1 MKQTLLLWLFVA
13 ISVVPALAQTRT
25 ISGKVADA
33 KDGSPIPGVTIIVKG
48 TGAGTVTGAG
58 GNFSLSVD
66 LGAKTLIVSF
76 VGYESQQVNLDGKT
90 TFNISLKED
99 PRSLEEVIVT
109 AQNISRDK
117 RSLGYAF
124 ESVKGDELAQRSEP
138 NVLNTLNGKIA
149 GVTITGSSGAPGAS
163 TNINIRGIT
172 SFTGSNQPLVVV
184 DGIIFS
190 NNLDATENTLFG
202 SQPANRLADIS
213 PENIESISVLKGP
226 AAAALYGSRA
236 SAGALVITTKSGKE
250 LKGKSEVTFTSSV
263 SFQNV
268 SGLPKLQNQYGQ
280 GANND
285 FNNTSSNSWG
295 PAFGT
300 IDSVTT
306 AQGKRVPYRAY
317 PDNVKDFFKTGS
329 IVQNGL
335 NFSSGTAENNF
346 SLSLSSTFQNG
357 IIPESKFNRNSVQ
370 VGGVRT
376 LNNGIKLSTS
386 VTYVR
391 TDQRGVP
398 QGNGGSAFGQL
409 TRIPRSYDLVGM
421 PYQDENGKSI
431 FYNLSQNHPLWST
444 EHEKL
449 QGNNDRVFGY
459 FTAAYNPLKWLN
471 VSYRV
476 TADVYNDRRKFF
488 NEIGSVRNPTGATV
502 RDNFF
507 RSELNGDLMIRANK
521 SDLFTKGL
529 DLNVLLGQNINQR
542 DYQDLTLFGE
552 ELTIPGFENPSNASI
567 FSQSGETIEKQRL
580 IGYYGQ
586 LSFAYNNYLFLELT
600 GRMDQSSTLPAG
612 SNKYFYPSAAL
623 SFVPTDA
630 FHIESDVL
638 SYLKLRVNAAKV
650 GRDAPPYRLKSV
662 FVASSFGNNLASI
675 TFPISVG
682 GGSIPGFQPSTRIG
696 SSALTPEFVTSYE
709 GGFNIGLFKNRISL
723 DATYFYTR
731 SANQIFDVAVSNASG
746 FDTRTTNVGLM
757 TNKGIELILN
767 ATPLKLGDF
776 TWDLTANFTRI
787 RNKVKEIAPGIDN
800 APLTGNAFIGIN
812 PSIAVDYAYGVII
825 GTKNARNEAGQLLV
839 NPNTGLYMPGVAG
852 EVIAD
857 PNADWQAGL
866 TNTFRYK
873 GLSLSFLID
882 TRQGGDIYSFSMTDM
897 KTNGTLEI
905 TAKDRDKPKILPGV
919 IQTTDGKYIDNN
931 IQISAQSYWGGLGGL
946 ASESAVYDATVWRL
960 REVAFNYSL
969 PVSLLRRTPF
979 GAASIGL
986 SAHNLYF
993 YAPHYPADPE
1003 VNTQGAG
1010 NIRGLDLNG
1019 APNTRNYGANLRV
1032 TF

>member
-13 ISVVPALAQTRT
+13 ISVMPALAQTRT
-25 ISGKVADA
+25 ISGKVTDV
-33 KDGSPIPGVTIIVKG
+33 KDGSPIPGVTVIVKG
-48 TGAGTVTGAG
+48 TTTGTVTGAG
-58 GNFSLSVD
+58 GNFSLSAD
-66 LGAKTLIVSF
+66 QNAKILIVSF
-76 VGYESQQVNLDGKT
+76 VGYETQQVNLDGST
-90 TFNISLKED
+90 TYNIGLKED
-99 PRSLEEVIVT
+99 PKSLEEVIVT

-172 SFTGSNQPLVVV
+172 SFTGSNQPLIVV

-190 NNLDATENTLFG
+190 NALDATENTLFG

-213 PENIESISVLKGP
+213 PENIESVSVLKGP

-268 SGLPKLQNQYGQ
+268 SGIPKLQNQYGQ

-306 AQGKRVPYRAY
+306 VQGVRVPYRAY
-317 PDNVKDFFKTGS
+317 PNNVKDFFKTGS
-329 IVQNGL
+329 IIQNGL
-335 NFSSGTAENNF
+335 NFSSGTAENNI

-357 IIPESKFNRNSVQ
+357 IIPESKFDRNSVQ
-370 VGGVRT
+370 IGGVKT
-376 LNNGIKLSTS
+376 LNNGVKLMTS

-391 TDQRGVP
+391 TSQRGVP

-409 TRIPRSYDLVGM
+409 TRIPRSYDLTGV

-431 FYNLSQNHPLWST
+431 FYNLTQNHPLWST
-444 EHEKL
+444 EHERL

-459 FTAAYNPLKWLN
+459 FTAGYNILKWLN

-476 TADVYNDRRKFF
+476 TADVYNDRRKFY

-507 RSELNGDLMIRANK
+507 RSELNGDLMIKANK
-521 SDLFTKGL
+521 SNLFTEGL
-529 DLNVLLGQNINQR
+529 DLNVFLGQNINQR
-542 DYQDLTLFGE
+542 DYQDVTLYGE
-552 ELTIPGFENPSNASI
+552 ELTIPNFENPSNASI

-586 LSFAYNNYLFLELT
+586 LSFGYKNYLFLELT
-600 GRMDQSSTLPAG
+600 GRMDQSSTLP
-612 SNKYFYPSAAL
+612 SDKNKYFYPSAAL

-630 FHIESDVL
+630 FHIESNVL
-638 SYLKLRVNAAKV
+638 SYLKLRANAARV
-650 GRDAPPYRLKSV
+650 GRDAPPYRLQTY
-662 FVASSFGNNLASI
+662 FVGATFGNNLASI
-675 TFPISVG
+675 TYPISVG
-682 GGSIPGFQPSTRIG
+682 GSSVPGFLTNTRIG
-696 SSALTPEFVTSYE
+696 SPSLSPEFVTSYE
-709 GGFNIGLFKNRISL
+709 GGFNIGLFQNRVSL
-723 DATYFYTR
+723 DATYFYTK
-731 SANQIFDVAVSNASG
+731 SSKQIFDVAVSNASG

-757 TNKGIELILN
+757 TNKGIELVLN
-767 ATPLKLGDF
+767 ATPLKIGAF
-776 TWDLTANFTRI
+776 QWDLSANFTRI
-787 RNKVKEIAPGIDN
+787 RNNVKEIAPGVDN
-800 APLTGNAFIGIN
+800 APLVGNAFIGIN
-812 PSIAVDYAYGVII
+812 PSIAINHAYGVII
-825 GTKNARNEAGQLLV
+825 GTKNARNDAGELLI
-839 NPNTGLYMPGVAG
+839 NPSTGLFVPGIAG

-857 PNADWQAGL
+857 PNPDWQAGL

-873 GLSLSFLID
+873 GFSLSFLID
-882 TRQGGDIYSFSMTDM
+882 TRQGGDIYSFSMTDL
-897 KTNGTLEI
+897 KSNGSLEI
-905 TAKDRDKPKILPGV
+905 TGKDRDKPRILPGV
-919 IQTTDGKYIDNN
+919 IETSDGKYIKNN
-931 IQISAQSYWGGLGGL
+931 IQISAQSYWGALGGL
-946 ASESAVYDATVWRL
+946 ASEGAVYDATVWRL
-960 REVAFNYSL
+960 REV
-969 PVSLLRRTPF
+969 
-979 GAASIGL
+979 
-986 SAHNLYF
+986 
-993 YAPHYPADPE
+993 
-1003 VNTQGAG
+1003 
-1010 NIRGLDLNG
+1010 
-1019 APNTRNYGANLRV
+1019 
-1032 TF
+1032 